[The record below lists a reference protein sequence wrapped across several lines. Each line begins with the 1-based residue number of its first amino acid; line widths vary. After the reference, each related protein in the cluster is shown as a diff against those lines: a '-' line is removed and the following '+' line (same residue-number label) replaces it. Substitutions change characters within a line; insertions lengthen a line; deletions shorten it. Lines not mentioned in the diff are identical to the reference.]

1 MNFRETRFH
10 AVGSIRYSGGKMA
23 ILSPAKVALFRE
35 ILGKLER
42 SKSPLLV
49 TISIHKFYELA
60 LNPGGQ
66 G

>member
-1 MNFRETRFH
+1 
-10 AVGSIRYSGGKMA
+10 MA

-42 SKSPLLV
+42 SKPPLLV
-49 TISIHKFYELA
+49 TISSHKFYELA

>member
-1 MNFRETRFH
+1 
-10 AVGSIRYSGGKMA
+10 MA

-49 TISIHKFYELA
+49 TISRHKFYELA

>member
-1 MNFRETRFH
+1 M
-10 AVGSIRYSGGKMA
+10 V
-23 ILSPAKVALFRE
+23 ILSLAKVALFRE

-42 SKSPLLV
+42 SNSPLLV
-49 TISIHKFYELA
+49 TISRHKFYELA

>member
-1 MNFRETRFH
+1 M
-10 AVGSIRYSGGKMA
+10 G
-23 ILSPAKVALFRE
+23 ILRPAKVGAAVSR

-49 TISIHKFYELA
+49 TIPRRKSYELA